1 MEDVSHFFQEV
12 EESFTVYVVDRSF
25 ASGRGREY
33 FESFRGKEN
42 YIASNTNIQK
52 RIYRILNF
60 VEQKVPQVADLV
72 EKCFLRSGSLSIT
85 EVITSLV
92 KLFSVH
98 EHQAAGPE
106 VVDPII
112 IQEGQIFQKF
122 LSQLI
127 ALHYKS
133 ILRPR
138 IIIILKDDRFE
149 RAKKLLEGCPNG
161 MNVKM
166 IRNNGETEIFKI
178 INKGTRTPDEFIEA
192 YARQCFSTCSQT
204 PRNIILND
212 QWAENSLIKAYSPE
226 MFRIRT
232 KLINDEKSDIE
243 RDLDNLI
250 HMLEI
255 LSEPG
260 ENQDVLSC
268 FRCMAYLSRIFCHDR
283 PGRDLSIAKNI
294 AEGLNNELLKAHV
307 FRFSHFF
314 AGTRKEKQ
322 EYLDQAFKIFSQ
334 HNIADHAIY
343 CLNNKLVHQ
352 FSMDEIRI
360 RDFRH
365 MEETALSSVP
375 GLVGMSHILI
385 SVGVAHL
392 LTGNSDEA
400 IDCFTRGLEYAKDRP
415 MQKMV
420 LLSNRLMAR
429 SYSLERID
437 ENEIIRIMNQ
447 LFDSLGRSSLPFNVS
462 HFAMNIL
469 SVAFKQDETFGEG
482 LMHSFPVKELVQR
495 GFDTNIM
502 GSGSIIAQI
511 ETMAKKYPH
520 FTMLDELTLPLERT
534 PITGIR
540 FDYIQ
545 RHAFNPFFHN
555 VWL

>member
-1 MEDVSHFFQEV
+1 MEEVARFFQEL
-12 EESFTVYVVDRSF
+12 EDSFTVYVVDRSF

-52 RIYRILNF
+52 RIYKILTF
-60 VEQKVPQVADLV
+60 VEQKVPQVSDLV

-149 RAKKLLEGCPNG
+149 RAKKLLEDCPNG

-166 IRNNGETEIFKI
+166 IRNNGQTEIFKI
-178 INKGTRTPDEFIEA
+178 VNKGTSTPDEFIDA

-232 KLINDEKSDIE
+232 KLIHDEKSDIE
-243 RDLDNLI
+243 SDLDRLI
-250 HMLEI
+250 HMLEAQPAR
-255 LSEPG
+255 SD
-260 ENQDVLSC
+260 NQELLAS
-268 FRCMAYLSRIFCHDR
+268 FRCMAHLSRVFCHDQ
-283 PGRDLSIAKNI
+283 PGQDLAIAKSIAEELDND
-294 AEGLNNELLKAHV
+294 LLKAHV

-314 AGTRKEKQ
+314 PGTRTEKQ
-322 EYLDQAFKIFSQ
+322 EYLEQASQIFSKN
-334 HNIADHAIY
+334 NIADHAIY

-360 RDFRH
+360 RDFRN

-392 LTGNSDEA
+392 LTGNAEEA
-400 IDCFTRGLEYAKDRP
+400 ADCFTRGLEYAKDRP
-415 MQKMV
+415 VQKMV

-429 SYSLERID
+429 SYALEKIE
-437 ENEIIRIMNQ
+437 ENEIIRTTNQ

-469 SVAFKQDETFGEG
+469 SVAFRQNERFGEE
-482 LMHSFPVKELVQR
+482 LMHSFPIRELVQR
-495 GFDTNIM
+495 GLDTNIM
-502 GSGSIIAQI
+502 GSGSIIAQM
-511 ETMAKKYPH
+511 ETMAKKYSR
-520 FTMLDELTLPLERT
+520 FSILEELTLPQERT